1 MFIYVL
7 YFTGKQDKEEIKI
20 TKTDY
25 DNSDTIIQ
33 AEVEICFSKWIVFYI
48 QNARIIRNFISLQ
61 WNWIY
66 IQIILSINVNIQN

>member
-33 AEVEICFSKWIVFYI
+33 AEVEICFSK
-48 QNARIIRNFISLQ
+48 
-61 WNWIY
+61 
-66 IQIILSINVNIQN
+66 

>member
-48 QNARIIRNFISLQ
+48 QSARNIRNFISLQ